1 MRRLSLRPE
10 TRGGLVLMRPGPR
23 KVSQRARRA
32 RRVKGPGFASGPR
45 GPALRAALDPAAR
58 AGPRRSHLPRA
69 GAGAPRQGHSRSRS
83 SRPKEPPWPSP
94 PAATS
99 RSRRFYREHAARLH
113 RGICGKTV
121 GLDDATVE
129 DACAI
134 AWERLLGRP
143 DIDLERYEAYWWLYK
158 VALREAWALGR
169 RQRREQPVGGLNG
182 ADEDSLE
189 PVDLDSDVADVV
201 AERIEHA
208 SMREVLGRLHWRERR
223 ELALFAYGLS
233 YEEIAT
239 VTGTSYTAVNRW
251 MARGRNA
258 LRAADARRHLSDDD
272 PDGPAR

>member
-1 MRRLSLRPE
+1 
-10 TRGGLVLMRPGPR
+10 MRPGPR

-69 GAGAPRQGHSRSRS
+69 GAWSTTDKGHTALGPHDRRSRHGHPRQPRRADRELLPRARSTTAPRHLRQDGRPGRRDRPGRVRHRLGAAARAPGHRPRALRGVLVAVQGRAARGVGA
-83 SRPKEPPWPSP
+83 RAP
-94 PAATS
+94 PAS
-99 RSRRFYREHAARLH
+99 RAAGRRPQWRR
-113 RGICGKTV
+113 RGQPR
-121 GLDDATVE
+121 A
-129 DACAI
+129 
-134 AWERLLGRP
+134 GRP
-143 DIDLERYEAYWWLYK
+143 
-158 VALREAWALGR
+158 
-169 RQRREQPVGGLNG
+169 RQRRRRTSWQSASSTPACARCSEGCTG
-182 ADEDSLE
+182 AS
-189 PVDLDSDVADVV
+189 A
-201 AERIEHA
+201 A
-208 SMREVLGRLHWRERR
+208 SWL
-223 ELALFAYGLS
+223 LFAYGLS

>member
-1 MRRLSLRPE
+1 MAIP
-10 TRGGLVLMRPGPR
+10 
-23 KVSQRARRA
+23 
-32 RRVKGPGFASGPR
+32 ASR
-45 GPALRAALDPAAR
+45 DEKIAN
-58 AGPRRSHLPRA
+58 
-69 GAGAPRQGHSRSRS
+69 
-83 SRPKEPPWPSP
+83 
-94 PAATS
+94 
-99 RSRRFYREHAARLH
+99 FYREHAARLH

-121 GLDDATVE
+121 GLDDATIQ
-129 DACAI
+129 DACAT
-134 AWERLLGRP
+134 AWERMLGRP
-143 DIDLERYEAYWWLYK
+143 DIDLDSYYAYWWLYK

-169 RQRREQPVGGLNG
+169 RQRREQPVGGMNG

-189 PVDLDSDVADVV
+189 PVDLDSDVGDVV

-258 LRAADARRHLSDDD
+258 LRAADARRHLSDED
-272 PDGPAR
+272 PNAPAR

>member
-1 MRRLSLRPE
+1 MDVPPRPGLGGRLGDGLILGYLMYRS
-10 TRGGLVLMRPGPR
+10 GLVPQPMTWLGLIGGPMII
-23 KVSQRARRA
+23 
-32 RRVKGPGFASGPR
+32 ASGT
-45 GPALRAALDPAAR
+45 AVMF
-58 AGPRRSHLPRA
+58 AGN
-69 GAGAPRQGHSRSRS
+69 Q
-83 SRPKEPPWPSP
+83 PSN
-94 PAATS
+94 
-99 RSRRFYREHAARLH
+99 REHAARLH

-121 GLDDATVE
+121 GLDDATVQ

-158 VALREAWALGR
+158 VALRRAWALGR
-169 RQRREQPVGGLNG
+169 RRRREQPISGLNG
-182 ADEDSLE
+182 ADVDSLE

-223 ELALFAYGLS
+223 ELALIAYGLS

-258 LRAADARRHLSDDD
+258 LRAADVRRHLSDDD
-272 PDGPAR
+272 PDGPER